1 MAAAHNRGMP
11 DIDPSLSVAVN
22 LTGRQRAAAQHV
34 AEATF
39 VSPLA
44 NLLFVGV
51 FFGFIAGAVVQFM
64 LLYRLLSWWNAGAD
78 FAAPMFW
85 LGVGGVGLS
94 VLGLA
99 LFAGMN
105 RRRLRFEDR
114 SSRYRIDDQALVI
127 TRGGSELRYAWAD
140 VLDVRK
146 DARKRQLFVQLR
158 WNTIETLPVS
168 AFASADAAELFFT
181 RLRERMLAARTP

>member
-1 MAAAHNRGMP
+1 MP
-11 DIDPSLSVAVN
+11 DIDPALCVTVSLS
-22 LTGRQRAAAQHV
+22 GRQRVAAQHV

-51 FFGFIAGAVVQFM
+51 FFGFIAGAVAQFM
-64 LLYRLLSWWNAGAD
+64 LLYRLLMWWHAGAD

-85 LGVGGVGLS
+85 LGVGGLALS
-94 VLGLA
+94 ICGLGL
-99 LFAGMN
+99 FGVMN
-105 RRRLRFEDR
+105 RRRLRFDDR
-114 SSRYRIDDQALVI
+114 SSRYRIADEALVI

-168 AFASADAAELFFT
+168 AFASTDAAELFFT